1 MGDGGA
7 TGLPTAELF
16 EALTCVGWTVEACGG
31 ALRVRDDEGALV
43 GVLDAELT
51 ANLAELFEVLPRAE
65 A

>member
-1 MGDGGA
+1 M
-7 TGLPTAELF
+7 PTVELL
-16 EALTCVGWTVEACGG
+16 EALTCVGWTVEACDG
-31 ALRVRDDEGALV
+31 AMRVRDDEGTLV